1 MKIENI
7 ITDTI
12 EMTNDSNEEWKINT
26 LTNDTIII
34 TNNVVYR
41 IVDNRLK
48 SKGVNNPTKINIKNN
63 KIDEIKA
70 CKMNIMGTYT
80 KMETMNNPAIIP
92 TKQSPI

>member
-1 MKIENI
+1 MI
-7 ITDTI
+7 
-12 EMTNDSNEEWKINT
+12 NDSNDEWKINT
-26 LTNDTIII
+26 LINETMII

-48 SKGVNNPTKINIKNN
+48 SKGVNNPTKISIKNS

-70 CKMNIMGTYT
+70 CEMNIMGTYT